1 MRFLIVCFTMLVAV
15 GTAKAQDI
23 ITFRD
28 GKQVEANII
37 EITQTEIKYKK
48 FRNPDGPLYT
58 IGKHQ
63 VETITYSYGEIEEYG
78 DVDVESAALTNVS
91 MQIEPT
97 FIEPVASE
105 NNARM
110 IADIN
115 RPASFNKTKK
125 VRNRH
130 HRYAV
135 VQYSLTSESLISS
148 TDAEAQFRPT
158 ADEYGRLIYNLAI
171 KNNCTQ
177 TIYVDLASSFVISS
191 KGDSKSFFSN
201 ETITVSTSE
210 SSGGSFRLG
219 ALTNALGI
227 GGIVG
232 TLANGVS
239 VGSGSSN
246 DMTKTY
252 QQQRVVVVPPKC
264 SEYISQYKT
273 DRGHVISSGESFYP
287 GDISTVIR
295 ENEEGN
301 SIAIHPYV
309 NEVLEFDASS
319 TPYYVDYV
327 ITYSSDPEFKTYSV
341 LKFRFYIS
349 QVFGGHREHISNGKI
364 MGVSEV
370 TYTIVY

>member
-28 GKQVEANII
+28 GKQVEAKVI
-37 EITQTEIKYKK
+37 EVTQTEIKYKK

-58 IGKHQ
+58 ISQHQ
-63 VETITYSYGEIEEYG
+63 VETITYAYGEVEEYG
-78 DVDVESAALTNVS
+78 DVVAATNNTTQH
-91 MQIEPT
+91 MEPQ

-105 NNARM
+105 NNAK
-110 IADIN
+110 IITDIN
-115 RPASFNKTKK
+115 RPAVFNKIKK
-125 VRNRH
+125 VRDRLWGGTT
-130 HRYAV
+130 V
-135 VQYSLTSESLISS
+135 KYSLTSESIISS
-148 TDAEAQFRPT
+148 TEAEAQFKVT
-158 ADEYGRLIYNLAI
+158 KDDYLRLCYNLTI
-171 KNNCTQ
+171 KNNGDQ
-177 TIYVDLASSFVISS
+177 PIYVDLASSFVVNS
-191 KGDSKSFFSN
+191 KGESKSFFSN
-201 ETITVSTSE
+201 ETTTVSTSE

-252 QQQRVVVVPPKC
+252 QQQRIIIVPPKC
-264 SEYISQYKT
+264 SEYISQYKK

-287 GDISTVIR
+287 GDISTVTR
-295 ENEEGN
+295 ENEEGK
-301 SIAIHPYV
+301 IIVITTRPHV

-349 QVFGGHREHISNGKI
+349 QVFGGCLEHISNGKI
-364 MGVSEV
+364 MW
-370 TYTIVY
+370 

>member
-28 GKQVEANII
+28 GKQVEANVI

-78 DVDVESAALTNVS
+78 DVDVESAASTNVS

-125 VRNRH
+125 VRNRL
-130 HRYAV
+130 YGGAA

-158 ADEYGRLIYNLAI
+158 ENEYGRLIYNLAI

-201 ETITVSTSE
+201 ETITVSTSK

-246 DMTKTY
+246 DMTKIY

-287 GDISTVIR
+287 GDISTVTR
-295 ENEEGN
+295 ENEEGKTIV
-301 SIAIHPYV
+301 IATRPYV

-327 ITYSSDPEFKTYSV
+327 ITYSTDPEFKTYSV

-349 QVFGGHREHISNGKI
+349 QAFGGYRGDISNGKI
-364 MGVSEV
+364 MGAF
-370 TYTIVY
+370 